1 MTNQTEPSRTH
12 QSIGQLARSV
22 GVGIDA
28 IRFYERIGL
37 LPAAKRSAAG
47 YRLYN
52 GEDRQRLAFIRRAQD
67 LGFSLEEIASL
78 LKLSRPGGDVAAAR
92 ALAAE
97 KLEVVN
103 GRIEE
108 LLRLRVA
115 LESLVAACPGHGDPS
130 HCPILA
136 ALLAGEGEVPR
147 PERSASKL
155 TSPRKRTRSS
165 RG

>member
-47 YRLYN
+47 YRL
-52 GEDRQRLAFIRRAQD
+52 F
-67 LGFSLEEIASL
+67 
-78 LKLSRPGGDVAAAR
+78 
-92 ALAAE
+92 
-97 KLEVVN
+97 
-103 GRIEE
+103 
-108 LLRLRVA
+108 A

-147 PERSASKL
+147 PERPASKL